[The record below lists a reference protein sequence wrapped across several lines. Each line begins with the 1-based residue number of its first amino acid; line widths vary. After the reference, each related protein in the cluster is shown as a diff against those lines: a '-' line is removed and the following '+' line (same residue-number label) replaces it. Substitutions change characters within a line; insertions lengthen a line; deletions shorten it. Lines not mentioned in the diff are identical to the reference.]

1 MEAYKIKQNLYG
13 LIQAYSTPILL
24 IAVIVV
30 FSISQTHNENLS
42 SWLIILIL
50 LGLTSYRYFLYI
62 NRPLQIEVDGDR
74 IKFKTV
80 LGKITEFTFADVQD
94 IEINK
99 RRELFF
105 TINDQKI
112 RSLNTYKNFDKF
124 LDDAKGKNP
133 TIKFWGFEKH

>member
-1 MEAYKIKQNLYG
+1 MDSYMIKQNLYG
-13 LIQAYSTPILL
+13 LIQAYSTPILFV
-24 IAVIVV
+24 AVIVV
-30 FSISQTHNENLS
+30 FSVSQTHNENLS

-62 NRPLQIEVDGDR
+62 NRPLQIEVDGDN
-74 IKFKTV
+74 IKLKTV
-80 LGKITEFTFADVQD
+80 LGKTTEITFADIKD

-112 RSLNTYKNFDKF
+112 RSLNTYKDFNKF
-124 LDDAKGKNP
+124 LEDAKKKNP
-133 TIKFWGFEKH
+133 EIKFWGFDNY